1 MNYYITSQTLR
12 DVGINEGSSGPDT
25 VSILVGPNGSG
36 KSSLMRSLAE
46 NCKYDTNLIVISN
59 TPHDRFKSFDGAS
72 RLTAGRINQ
81 TPAHIIKSEIADSLL
96 DSGADFYQISSIL
109 ELCGYEPKFGF
120 ELIPASKHPR
130 VPQLLSD
137 AEEDT
142 SVFSKLNG
150 VHLRAGGGIDY
161 LNVENAANF
170 IERHNPSEIV
180 WINAE
185 ASAFEFS
192 RSSEFA
198 HVLKI
203 ETLLKKA
210 EIVHKIRVLLIRKND
225 GKEIEIE
232 QASSGQIAMISTLF
246 FMITRGKKNA
256 LVMIDEP
263 ENSLHPSWQR
273 SYVERVLAAMQ
284 YRRCS
289 FLVATHSPLVV
300 TGALGTDREMVN
312 VFSVQNG
319 VAEKLPLDVS
329 EGTVRSVE
337 DILWNAFE
345 VITPANHFV
354 SERLV
359 EEISRFEKGEI
370 SKHDVLELIERMG
383 ARSIDERQHEFFDA
397 VKKLVDK
404 AEQSIT
410 EAT

>member
-1 MNYYITSQTLR
+1 
-12 DVGINEGSSGPDT
+12 
-25 VSILVGPNGSG
+25 
-36 KSSLMRSLAE
+36 MRSLAE
-46 NCKYDTNLIVISN
+46 ICKFDTNLIIISN
-59 TPHDRFKSFDGAS
+59 TPYDRFKGFEGAS
-72 RLTAGRINQ
+72 RLTAGRISQ

-120 ELIPASKHPR
+120 ELIPASQHPR
-130 VPQLLSD
+130 APQLSSD
-137 AEEDT
+137 AEEVP
-142 SVFSKLNG
+142 SVFSKLNSL
-150 VHLRAGGGIDY
+150 HLSTGGGIDY
-161 LNVENAANF
+161 LNVENAAGF

-210 EIVHKIRVLLIRKND
+210 QIVHKIRVLLTRKDD
-225 GKEIEIE
+225 GKEIELE

-273 SYVERVLAAMQ
+273 SYVEKILTATQ
-284 YRRCS
+284 YRGCS

-300 TGALGTDREMVN
+300 TGALGTDRETVK

-319 VAEKLPLDVS
+319 VPEKLPLEVS
-329 EGTVRSVE
+329 EDSVRSVE

-370 SKHDVLELIERMG
+370 SKHDVLELIERMD
-383 ARSIDERQHEFFDA
+383 ARSTDERQHEFFDA
-397 VKKLVDK
+397 VKKLVSK

>member
-1 MNYYITSQTLR
+1 MNEYSTSQTLR
-12 DVGINEGSSGPDT
+12 DVGINEGFSGPDT

-36 KSSLMRSLAE
+36 KSSLMRGLAE
-46 NCKYDTNLIVISN
+46 NCKFDTNLIVISN
-59 TPHDRFKSFDGAS
+59 TPHDRFRGFEGAS
-72 RLTAGRINQ
+72 RLTAGRISQ

-96 DSGADFYQISSIL
+96 ASGADFYQISSIL

-120 ELIPASKHPR
+120 ELIPASQHPN
-130 VPQLLSD
+130 VSQFHSD
-137 AEEDT
+137 TEGFP
-142 SVFSKLNG
+142 SVFSILNSVLMNTDG
-150 VHLRAGGGIDY
+150 RIDY
-161 LNVENAANF
+161 LNVENAAGF

-210 EIVHKIRVLLIRKND
+210 QIVHKIRVLLTRKND
-225 GKEIEIE
+225 GKEIDIE

-273 SYVERVLAAMQ
+273 SYVERILAAMQ

-300 TGALGTDREMVN
+300 TGALETDREMVD
-312 VFSVQNG
+312 VFSVRDG
-319 VAEKLPLDVS
+319 IAEKLPLAVS
-329 EGTVRSVE
+329 DDPVRSVE

-359 EEISRFEKGEI
+359 EEISRFERGEV
-370 SKHDVLELIERMG
+370 SKKDVLALIEKMD
-383 ARSIDERQHEFFDA
+383 AKSADERQRNFFDA
-397 VKKLVDK
+397 VEELVNK
-404 AEQSIT
+404 AEQPIT
-410 EAT
+410 EAP